1 LPAKGGTK
9 IYCPGCKS
17 FSVCK
22 AISPTKIGEPKAQRW
37 HRTDYHDIAW
47 FRRGREC
54 LICGHKFLSAEVDE
68 AFIEE
73 LVELRER
80 LAEKQKASIGAIRR
94 KTPWLKREETIPL
107 ELAERFIRATA
118 WWLTH
123 SSGSPV
129 RAPGH
134 ADRIYRSQ
142 HGWAVDFGANTF
154 LVGKAIERCRNKIND
169 YLDEAATGR
178 IPLKSDVIASLKR
191 QVSGAVANIDGYEYA
206 GYYPIENQDIVFG
219 AQSIDVSDAAR
230 FMMQESGIEDLLLD
244 T

>member
-1 LPAKGGTK
+1 MAKGGTE

-17 FSVCK
+17 FSVCRGV
-22 AISPTKIGEPKAQRW
+22 SPTNIGKPKAQRW
-37 HRTDYHDIAW
+37 YRTDYQDIAW

-54 LICGHKFLSAEVDE
+54 LDCGHKFLTAEVDE

-80 LAEKQKASIGAIRR
+80 LAEKQKATIRAIQR
-94 KTPWLKREETIPL
+94 KTPWLKRNEKIPI
-107 ELAERFIRATA
+107 EVARSFIRATA

-123 SSGSPV
+123 FSGSPV

-134 ADRIYRSQ
+134 SGRIYESH

-154 LVGKAIERCRNKIND
+154 LVGKAIERCREKINE
-169 YLDEAATGR
+169 YLDEATKGR
-178 IPLKSDVIASLKR
+178 IPLKSEVVASLKR
-191 QVSGAVANIDGYEYA
+191 QVSGAVANVDGFEYA
-206 GYYPIENQDIVFG
+206 GFYPVDNQYMVFG
-219 AQSIDVSDAAR
+219 AQSIDVSDAAN
-230 FMMQESGIEDLLLD
+230 FMIRESGIEYLLLD